1 VAEELAKGGIKDL
14 NKVDYTVTRGV
25 VGGNSRVIVGGDA
38 SVASEVLY
46 SYTRVAIRVS
56 SRGVLSSYY

>member
-25 VGGNSRVIVGGDA
+25 VGGGDSRVIIGGDT
-38 SVASEVLY
+38 SYSTSY
-46 SYTRVAIRVS
+46 SYI
-56 SRGVLSSYY
+56 LSS